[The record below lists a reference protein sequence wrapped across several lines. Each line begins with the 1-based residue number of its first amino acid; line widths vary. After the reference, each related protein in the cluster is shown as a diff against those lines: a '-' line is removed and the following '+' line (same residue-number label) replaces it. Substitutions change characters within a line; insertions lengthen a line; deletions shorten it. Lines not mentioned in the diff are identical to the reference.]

1 MNMYR
6 AAFAGLVVATG
17 LAGCG
22 KSPQQ
27 AAAPTVAPTE
37 LAALKTP
44 PPEYSPQLAC
54 AGVGGTT
61 VLRVV

>member
-6 AAFAGLVVATG
+6 ATLAGLIVVTG
-17 LAGCG
+17 LSGCG

-37 LAALKTP
+37 LAAVKTP
-44 PPEYSPQLAC
+44 P
-54 AGVGGTT
+54 
-61 VLRVV
+61 